1 MPHFVSANLMNV
13 YVLSLLIKEMVS
25 HWWKTKCSIGLPQ
38 ASIPAIS
45 AIAWGQRGYKH
56 GREPQDM
63 SGMIRGSWI
72 P

>member
-1 MPHFVSANLMNV
+1 MPHFVSANLMNA
-13 YVLSLLIKEMVS
+13 YVLSLLIKEMVY
-25 HWWKTKCSIGLPQ
+25 HGWKTKCSIGLPQ

-45 AIAWGQRGYKH
+45 AMAWGQRGLKI

-63 SGMIRGSWI
+63 SDKIRGSWI

>member
-13 YVLSLLIKEMVS
+13 YVLRLFIKEMIS
-25 HWWKTKCSIGLPQ
+25 HGWKAKCSIGLPQ

-45 AIAWGQRGYKH
+45 AMAWGQRGLKI
-56 GREPQDM
+56 GRELQDM
-63 SGMIRGSWI
+63 SDKIRGSWI